1 MKQSEPKMR
10 SVLRNLISLVL
21 LTLPFVAVSC
31 QKTEEGPKVN
41 WEKTY
46 GGPNYDV
53 GYSVQQ
59 TSDGGYIVAGYT
71 SSFGAGGQDI
81 YLIKT
86 DNLGDTIWTK
96 TYGGTN
102 SDFGYSVQQT
112 SDGGYVIVGFT
123 YCFGSGNL
131 PNIYFIRTN
140 TSGDTLWTK
149 TYNGKEGYSVQQ
161 TSDGGYIIAG
171 TSDLALSDVYLIKT
185 DANGDLIWAKTYGGT
200 NPEHGAVQQTSD
212 GGYIVVGGTS
222 DGNDI
227 WLLKTDVNG
236 DTLWSHTYGGDGADY
251 GKSVQQTSDGG
262 YIIAGSTHSFSKG
275 DADVY
280 LIKTD
285 AVGDTIWTETYG
297 GKSDDYG
304 RSVKE
309 TIGGGYIIAGW
320 TYSFSSGGYPNVY
333 LIKTDENGGV
343 MWTEAYGGANYVYGT
358 SAQQTSDGGYVI
370 AGWIWFSGT
379 GEDDVYLLKTE
390 PDLE

>member
-102 SDFGYSVQQT
+102 SDF
-112 SDGGYVIVGFT
+112 
-123 YCFGSGNL
+123 
-131 PNIYFIRTN
+131 
-140 TSGDTLWTK
+140 
-149 TYNGKEGYSVQQ
+149 GYSVQQ